1 MKSQEYY
8 SKHMDKIENQ
18 IKHFGSNCYEFFTS
32 AYGWGIMFLSL
43 LMSNDT
49 TMLYSFLCSVL
60 FADYVT
66 GFVASYIE
74 DREKGTKVYFL
85 ESSRLRASGV
95 KVIGYFLII
104 VLTWFVSKFIYPEN
118 IRLFGVIRE
127 FNIHQLGLIMCIGI
141 EFWSNIENVKR
152 SGFDIIGKF
161 ESIVKK
167 IWDLVKLARGRS

>member
-1 MKSQEYY
+1 MKSHEYY

-18 IKHFGSNCYEFFTS
+18 IKHFVNNCYDFFTS

-43 LMSNDT
+43 LISNDT

-66 GFVASYIE
+66 GFIASYIE

-95 KVIGYFLII
+95 KVIGYFLVI
-104 VLTWFVSKFIYPEN
+104 VLTWFVSRFIYTEN

-152 SGFDIIGKF
+152 SGFDIVGKF

-167 IWDLVKLARGRS
+167 IWDLIKLVRGRS